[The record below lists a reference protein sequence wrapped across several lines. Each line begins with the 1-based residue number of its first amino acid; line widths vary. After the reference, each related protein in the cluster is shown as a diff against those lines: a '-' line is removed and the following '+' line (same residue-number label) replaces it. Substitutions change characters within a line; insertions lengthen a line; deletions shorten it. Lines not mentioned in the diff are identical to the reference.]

1 MAQQIKEE
9 LILENKAKL
18 EKNSLTVLQRR
29 YLRKDENG
37 NVIEKPEEL
46 FYRVAENIAQAD
58 KIYDKDADTQPLTKE
73 FYLAMSSLDFLPNS
87 PTLMN
92 AGRHL
97 QQLSACF
104 VLPIEDSM
112 DSIFE
117 TLKNTA
123 LIHKSGGGTG
133 FSFSRLRPKQDTVKT
148 TSGVSSGP
156 VSFMQVFNA
165 ATEAIKQGGTRRGAN
180 MGMLRVDHPDILDF
194 IMCKDK
200 NDSLNNFNIS
210 VAVTKEFMDALED
223 EEDYNLYNPRNGKPV
238 GKLNA
243 KEVFNKIV
251 DQAWKNGE
259 PGIVFIDRMN
269 DTNPTPESGLIEST
283 NPCGEQPLLPYESC
297 NLGSI
302 NLGHFIKDGEVNWEK
317 LEKTVKTA
325 VHFLDN
331 VIDMNNYPI
340 QKIGETTRS
349 NRKIGLGVMGWAD
362 MLLDL
367 GIPYGSHDSLML
379 AEKLMGFIQLK
390 SHEYSQELALK
401 RGAFPN
407 FKQSV
412 FAKGNP
418 IRNATTTTI
427 APTGTIGIIASA
439 SGGIEP
445 IFALVYKR
453 ANCLDNEEMYEVN
466 PYFEKV
472 AKDNGFYS
480 KELMDK
486 IAEKGTVRGLKEI
499 PEKIKKIFVT
509 SHDITPEDHIRMQAA
524 FQKYTDNAVSKT
536 VNFSNSATKEDV
548 KKVYIL
554 SYQMGCKGVTVYRDG
569 SRDMQV
575 LTLAG
580 KKEEKAEIAQVK
592 EKKPRTRPRKTAG
605 FTFLMHTG
613 CGKMYV
619 TINEDEH
626 GACELFTQLG
636 KSGGCTSSQSEATAR
651 LISLALKSG
660 VDQQEIINQLK
671 GIRCP
676 SPTLAEGGAILSCA
690 DAVAK
695 ALEAYNKEKMTPT
708 LFESG
713 AALESESLGS
723 GALNAELYAPAL
735 SVSSGKKHHAHSSD
749 PNDNFSGSC
758 PQCPEC
764 GEMLTFAEGCVLC
777 RDCGYSK
784 CW

>member
-1 MAQQIKEE
+1 MIKNMKEE
-9 LILENKAKL
+9 LISENGVKL
-18 EKNSLTVLQRR
+18 EKNALTVLQKR
-29 YLRKDENG
+29 YLRKDEKG
-37 NVIEKPEEL
+37 NAIEKPEEL
-46 FYRVAENIAQAD
+46 FYRVAENISQAD
-58 KIYDKDADTQPLTKE
+58 KIYDKDADIEQLTKE
-73 FYLAMSSLDFLPNS
+73 FYLAMASLDFLPNS

-92 AGRHL
+92 AGRQL

-133 FSFSRLRPKQDTVKT
+133 FSFSRLRPKMDSVQT

-180 MGMLRVDHPDILDF
+180 MGMIRIDHPDILDF
-194 IMCKDK
+194 IICKDK

-210 VAVTKEFMDALED
+210 VAITKEFMDALED
-223 EEDYNLYNPRNGKPV
+223 EEDYDLYNPRTKEVV
-238 GKLNA
+238 GKLSA
-243 KEVFNKIV
+243 KEVFTKIV
-251 DQAWKNGE
+251 DAAWKNGE
-259 PGIVFIDRMN
+259 PGIVFIDRIN
-269 DTNPTPESGLIEST
+269 DANPTPEAGTIEST

-302 NLGHFIKDGEVNWEK
+302 NLGHFVKNEDVEWER
-317 LEKTVKTA
+317 LEKMIKTG

-340 QKIGETTRS
+340 QKIGEITRS
-349 NRKIGLGVMGWAD
+349 NRKIGLGIMGWAD
-362 MLLDL
+362 MLMYL
-367 GIPYGSHDSLML
+367 GIPYGSHDSLIL
-379 AEKLMGFIQLK
+379 AEKVMSFIQSK
-390 SHEYSQELALK
+390 SHEASRELALK

-412 FAKGNP
+412 YSKGNP

-445 IFALVYKR
+445 VFALVYRR
-453 ANCLDNEEMYEVN
+453 AQCLDNEEMYEVN
-466 PYFEKV
+466 PYFEKI
-472 AKDNGFYS
+472 ARENGFYS
-480 KELMDK
+480 SELMDK
-486 IAEKGTVRGLKEI
+486 IAEKGSVRGVKEI
-499 PEKIKKIFVT
+499 SEKIKKIFVT
-509 SHDITPEDHIRMQAA
+509 AQDIMPEDHIRMQAA
-524 FQKYTDNAVSKT
+524 FQKFTDNAVSKT
-536 VNFSNSATKEDV
+536 VNFPNSATKEDV

-554 SYQMGCKGVTVYRDG
+554 SYKMGCKGVTVYRDG
-569 SRDMQV
+569 SRGLQV
-575 LTLAG
+575 LNLAS
-580 KKEEKAEIAQVK
+580 KKESSASADTIQ
-592 EKKPRTRPRKTAG
+592 EKKPRTRPKKTTG

-619 TINEDEH
+619 TINEDDR

-636 KSGGCTSSQSEATAR
+636 KSGGCTSSQSEAVAR
-651 LISLALKSG
+651 LISLALRSG
-660 VDQQEIINQLK
+660 VDQHEVINQLK

-695 ALEAYNKEKMTPT
+695 ALESYVKEKT
-708 LFESG
+708 S
-713 AALESESLGS
+713 
-723 GALNAELYAPAL
+723 PAL
-735 SVSSGKKHHAHSSD
+735 FAQEVSRCEPYGEIPHTAAASSD
-749 PNDNFSGSC
+749 ANNNFSGSC

-764 GEMLTFAEGCVLC
+764 GEMLAFAEGCVVC

>member
-1 MAQQIKEE
+1 MAQNTKEE
-9 LILENKAKL
+9 LISEHGAKL
-18 EKNSLTVLQRR
+18 EKNALTVLQKR
-29 YLRKDENG
+29 YLKKNDNG
-37 NVIEKPEEL
+37 EPVEKPEDL

-58 KIYDKDADTQPLTKE
+58 KIYDKDADTAALTKE

-92 AGRHL
+92 AGRVM

-180 MGMLRVDHPDILDF
+180 MGMLRVDHPDILEF
-194 IMCKDK
+194 ITCKDK

-223 EEDYNLYNPRNGKPV
+223 DEDYNLYNPRNGEV
-238 GKLNA
+238 AGKLNA

-269 DTNPTPESGLIEST
+269 DGNPTPAVGMIEST

-302 NLGHFIKDGEVNWEK
+302 NLGHFVKDGDVDWDR
-317 LEKTVKTA
+317 LEKTIRTG

-349 NRKIGLGVMGWAD
+349 NRKIGLGIMGWAD
-362 MLLDL
+362 MLLYMN
-367 GIPYGSHDSLML
+367 IPYGSHESLIL
-379 AEKLMGFIQLK
+379 AEKLMGFVQLK
-390 SHEYSQELALK
+390 SHEASEELALK

-407 FKQSV
+407 FKNSIY
-412 FAKGNP
+412 AKGNP

-427 APTGTIGIIASA
+427 APTGTIGIIAAA

-445 IFALVYKR
+445 HFALVYKR
-453 ANCLDNEEMYEVN
+453 AQCLDNEEMFEVN

-472 AKDNGFYS
+472 AKENGFYS
-480 KELMDK
+480 AGLMDT
-486 IAEKGTVRGLKEI
+486 IAEKGTLHGIKEV
-499 PEKIKKIFVT
+499 PEKIKKVFVT
-509 SHDITPEDHIRMQAA
+509 SHDITPEEHIRMQAA
-524 FQKYTDNAVSKT
+524 FQKFTDNAVSKT
-536 VNFSNSATKEDV
+536 VNFPNVATKEDV

-554 SYQMGCKGVTVYRDG
+554 SYKMGCKGVTVYRDG
-569 SRDMQV
+569 SRDLQV
-575 LTLAG
+575 LNLAS
-580 KKEEKAEIAQVK
+580 KKDAPVLEEVK
-592 EKKPRTRPRKTAG
+592 EKKPRTRPRKTFG
-605 FTFLMHTG
+605 YTYLMHTG

-619 TINEDEH
+619 TVNEDER
-626 GACELFTQLG
+626 GACEIFTQLG
-636 KSGGCTSSQSEATAR
+636 KSGGCTSSQAEAVAR
-651 LISLALKSG
+651 LISLALRTG
-660 VDQQEIINQLK
+660 IDQQEIINQLK

-695 ALEAYNKEKMTPT
+695 ALEAYAKEKQTPA
-708 LFESG
+708 LFTQ
-713 AALESESLGS
+713 AVVNSEP
-723 GALNAELYAPAL
+723 YAPIEHQPEQ
-735 SVSSGKKHHAHSSD
+735 KTYSSD
-749 PNDNFSGSC
+749 ASNNFSGSC

-764 GEMLTFAEGCVLC
+764 GEMLTFAEGCVVC

>member
-1 MAQQIKEE
+1 MARTKEE
-9 LILENKAKL
+9 LISENAAKL
-18 EKNSLTVLQRR
+18 TKNALTVLQKR
-29 YLRKDENG
+29 YLKKDDNG
-37 NVIEKPEEL
+37 VPVESPEDL
-46 FYRVAENIAQAD
+46 FYRVAQNIAQAD
-58 KIYDKDADTQPLTKE
+58 KIYDKDSDVAALTEE
-73 FYLAMSSLDFLPNS
+73 FYLAMSALDFLPNS

-133 FSFSRLRPKQDTVKT
+133 FSFSRLRPKSDAVKT

-180 MGMLRVDHPDILDF
+180 MGMLRIDHPDILDF
-194 IMCKDK
+194 IACKDK

-210 VAVTKEFMDALED
+210 VAVTKEFMDALEE
-223 EEDYNLYNPRNGKPV
+223 EEDYVLYNPRNGKPA

-259 PGIVFIDRMN
+259 PGIVFIDKMN
-269 DTNPTPESGLIEST
+269 DNNPTPNVGLIEST
-283 NPCGEQPLLPYESC
+283 NPCGEQPLLPFESC

-302 NLGHFIKDGEVNWEK
+302 NLGHFVKDGDVDWEK

-325 VHFLDN
+325 AHFLDN

-340 QKIGETTRS
+340 QKIGEITRS
-349 NRKIGLGVMGWAD
+349 NRKIGLGIMGWAD
-362 MLLDL
+362 MLLYM

-379 AEKLMGFIQLK
+379 AEKVMSFIQTK
-390 SHEYSQELALK
+390 SREMSEELALK

-418 IRNATTTTI
+418 IRNATSTTI

-466 PYFEKV
+466 PYFEQI
-472 AKDNGFYS
+472 AKEQGFYS
-480 KELMDK
+480 AELMNK
-486 IAEKGTVRGLKEI
+486 IAEKGTVYGIKEI
-499 PEKIKKIFVT
+499 PEKIKKVFVT
-509 SHDITPEDHIRMQAA
+509 SHDISPEDHIRMQAA
-524 FQKYTDNAVSKT
+524 FQKFTDNAVSKT
-536 VNFSNSATKEDV
+536 VNFPNSATKEDV

-554 SYQMGCKGVTVYRDG
+554 SYKMGCKGVTVYRDG

-575 LTLAG
+575 LNLAN
-580 KKEEKAEIAQVK
+580 KKDGSGAPVEVK

-619 TINEDEH
+619 TINEDEQ

-636 KSGGCTSSQSEATAR
+636 KSGGCTSSQSEAVAR
-651 LISLALKSG
+651 MISLALRSG
-660 VDQQEIINQLK
+660 VDQQDIINQLK

-690 DAVAK
+690 DALAK
-695 ALEAYNKEKMTPT
+695 ALEAYNKEKMTPA
-708 LFESG
+708 LFEEAVSQ
-713 AALESESLGS
+713 SEPYAHIERSVVEGQPSKKNKRDYSL
-723 GALNAELYAPAL
+723 
-735 SVSSGKKHHAHSSD
+735 D

-764 GEMLTFAEGCVLC
+764 GEMLTFAEGCVVC

>member
-1 MAQQIKEE
+1 MAQTIKDDLFKECP
-9 LILENKAKL
+9 AKL
-18 EKNSLTVLQRR
+18 AKNALTVLKKR
-29 YLRKDENG
+29 YLKKDDNG
-37 NVIEKPEEL
+37 NAAEKPEDL

-58 KIYDKDADTQPLTKE
+58 KIYDKDADIQALTKE
-73 FYLAMSSLDFLPNS
+73 FYTAMASLDFLPNS

-133 FSFSRLRPKQDTVKT
+133 FSFSRLRPKHDNVKT

-194 IMCKDK
+194 IVCKDK

-210 VAVTKEFMDALED
+210 VAVTKEFMDALEND
-223 EEDYNLYNPRNGKPV
+223 EDYTLYNPRTGEAA

-259 PGIVFIDRMN
+259 PGIVFIDKMN
-269 DTNPTPESGLIEST
+269 EANPTPAVGLIEST

-302 NLGHFIKDGEVNWEK
+302 NLGRFVKDGDVNWEK
-317 LEKTVKTA
+317 LEKTVRTA

-349 NRKIGLGVMGWAD
+349 NRKIGLGIMGWAD
-362 MLLDL
+362 MLLYM
-367 GIPYGSHDSLML
+367 GIPYGSQESLEL
-379 AEKLMGFIQLK
+379 AEKIMSFVQSK
-390 SHEYSQELALK
+390 SHEASEELALK

-407 FKQSV
+407 FKQSIY
-412 FAKGNP
+412 AKGNP

-427 APTGTIGIIASA
+427 APTGTIGIIAAA

-445 IFALVYKR
+445 VFALVYKR
-453 ANCLDNEEMYEVN
+453 AQCLDNEEMYEVN
-466 PYFEKV
+466 PYFEKI
-472 AKDNGFYS
+472 AKENGFYS
-480 KELMDK
+480 QELMDK
-486 IAEKGTVRGLKEI
+486 IAEKGTVHGLKEI
-499 PEKIKKIFVT
+499 PEDIKKIFVT

-536 VNFSNSATKEDV
+536 VNFPNAATKEDV
-548 KKVYIL
+548 KKVYML
-554 SYQMGCKGVTVYRDG
+554 SYKTGCKGVTVYRDG
-569 SRDMQV
+569 SRDLQV
-575 LTLAG
+575 LNLAS
-580 KKEEKAEIAQVK
+580 KKDGQVQDASQEK
-592 EKKPRTRPRKTAG
+592 EKKPRNRPRKTFG
-605 FTFLMHTG
+605 YTYLMHTG

-619 TINEDEH
+619 TINEDER
-626 GACELFTQLG
+626 GACEIFTQLG
-636 KSGGCTSSQSEATAR
+636 KSGGCTSSQSEAVAR
-651 LISLALKSG
+651 LISLSLRSG
-660 VDQQEIINQLK
+660 VDQREIINQLK

-695 ALEAYNKEKMTPT
+695 ALEAYEKEKMTPA
-708 LFESG
+708 LFTQEVVN
-713 AALESESLGS
+713 SEP
-723 GALNAELYAPAL
+723 YAPADSKSL
-735 SVSSGKKHHAHSSD
+735 SAVSYSRDVK
-749 PNDNFSGSC
+749 NNFSGSC
-758 PQCPEC
+758 PECPEC
-764 GEMLTFAEGCVLC
+764 GSMLTFAEGCAVC